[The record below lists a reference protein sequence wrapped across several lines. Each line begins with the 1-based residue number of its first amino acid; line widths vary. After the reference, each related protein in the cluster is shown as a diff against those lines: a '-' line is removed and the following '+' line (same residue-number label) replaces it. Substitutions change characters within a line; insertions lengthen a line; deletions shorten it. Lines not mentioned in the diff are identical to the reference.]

1 MTLDRRTTH
10 YHRTKKVMI
19 QWSIVLIILIAVVYM
34 AQPVK
39 TPVSPSPFYPI
50 NSVSASEPEE
60 YKVDDMSVYISEA
73 VQEFLPKHKSESLM
87 IMHCLAHRENGH
99 AANRNCGDSGKACG
113 PYQFHQPTWEG
124 YRKLMIKEGKAT
136 EIGNRYDKKES
147 ARTTAWAIST
157 SCYCP
162 SNCFFKL
169 SCVHISLLSAVTP
182 VFPYVSSNILFLL
195 LFYILYIAL
204 DHLV

>member
-157 SCYCP
+157 NRAYAWGPILRDSNGSDYAVCQVP
-162 SNCFFKL
+162 SWYKG
-169 SCVHISLLSAVTP
+169 AR
-182 VFPYVSSNILFLL
+182 
-195 LFYILYIAL
+195 
-204 DHLV
+204 